1 MEIIQALV
9 ATAQAVGAV
18 RKGEKNTHQGFNFR
32 GIDTVVN
39 AVSPALL
46 ANGVVVLPRLLSSEY
61 ETVRVGSKETLMGH
75 ARVTVEYAFYA
86 CDGSNISATVA
97 AEAMDSG
104 DKATAKAMSVAFRTA
119 LLQALCLPTDDTD
132 PDSDTFERSPS
143 KVQNTATKMRITQAP
158 SAMADANGVKIKGI
172 QHGPIPDWLVLE
184 AFQAGVSEVYDN
196 RADVLDNPKRPW
208 FKATTGGKEAKAF
221 WAPRGTP
228 LPVIATHEDDLEDD
242 QAPEEPF

>member
-1 MEIIQALV
+1 MAG
-9 ATAQAVGAV
+9 T
-18 RKGEKNTHQGFNFR
+18 
-32 GIDTVVN
+32 DVN
-39 AVSPALL
+39 K
-46 ANGVVVLPRLLSSEY
+46 R
-61 ETVRVGSKETLMGH
+61 
-75 ARVTVEYAFYA
+75 
-86 CDGSNISATVA
+86 
-97 AEAMDSG
+97 
-104 DKATAKAMSVAFRTA
+104 
-119 LLQALCLPTDDTD
+119 
-132 PDSDTFERSPS
+132 PS
-143 KVQNTATKMRITQAP
+143 REEMTKVQNNAPKMRITQAP
-158 SAMADANGVKIKGI
+158 SAMADANGVKVKGI